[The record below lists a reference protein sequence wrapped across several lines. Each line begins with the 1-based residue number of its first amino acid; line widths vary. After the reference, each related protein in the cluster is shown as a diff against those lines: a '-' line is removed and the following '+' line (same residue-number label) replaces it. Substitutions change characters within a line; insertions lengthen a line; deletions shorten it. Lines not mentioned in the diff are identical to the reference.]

1 MLVTMDLTVV
11 EDYPGFDW
19 SRYAI
24 AWVVVHES
32 LAGARVEQAKHEIV
46 HRHAHKIREQARGDH
61 HTYTAERH
69 YTTRPSLNRLLRRR
83 R

>member
-32 LAGARVEQAKHEIV
+32 
-46 HRHAHKIREQARGDH
+46 